1 MPSRP
6 PARHELPAI
15 DAAAFDAARAADRLL
30 AEARRQA
37 EALRGGARGSGAP
50 ADVHEPPP
58 STGSRVPAADRWA
71 GYFQRLPD
79 QLRDEPLPGLRAA
92 ARRVRAAYGPK
103 DSIRDTFA
111 PELTEPLLVT
121 TDRLLKAIARYE
133 ADRG

>member
-1 MPSRP
+1 MALRDAAT
-6 PARHELPAI
+6 PARHELPEI
-15 DAAAFDAARAADRLL
+15 DAAAFEAARAVDRLFLEARRL
-30 AEARRQA
+30 AEASPAGGPMSGISAA
-37 EALRGGARGSGAP
+37 E
-50 ADVHEPPP
+50 
-58 STGSRVPAADRWA
+58 RWA

-111 PELTEPLLVT
+111 PELTEPLLVS

-133 ADRG
+133 AHRD